1 LKSLGQLKPIRNIAN
16 GPAAAQILASPI
28 FSCQPA
34 TNNASGIGKCLS
46 PERNRELEM
55 SDSQT
60 ATIAARIDRLPATR
74 YMRRLVIL
82 LSMGAF
88 FEVYDNALTA
98 YIAPGLFKAGILV
111 PTTQDF
117 FDINGYAALVAATF
131 SGMFIGTLAFSWMSD
146 LFGRRSVFTFALLW
160 YSIATLAMAC
170 QSTALGLD
178 LCRFMAGL
186 GIGVEFV
193 TIDTYLSELTPKNRR
208 GAAFAFSQFIHFL
221 SYPTVAFLAWLFV
234 PSTTFGYDGWRAVTM
249 IGGIGAV
256 VVWFLR
262 LGLPESPRWLA
273 QRGRLIEAD
282 RITSDME
289 RHVIAETGKPLPLP
303 AVLFDEVEAERG
315 SIKEIF
321 QGPYRSRT
329 TMMIIFNLLQSMG
342 YYGFASWVPTLLL
355 AQGITVTKS
364 LQYTFMVAL
373 AAPVGPLLA
382 RLIADRVDRK
392 WQVAASACGIGV
404 FGLLFS
410 QQSAGALIIA
420 LGILIQVSNTML
432 SYSFHAY
439 QAELYPTRI
448 RARAVGFVYSWSRFS
463 TIFVGFIIAFFLRN
477 FGTTGVFVFIAATM
491 AVVVGVV
498 GMFGPRTTRLRLE
511 EISR

>member
-1 LKSLGQLKPIRNIAN
+1 
-16 GPAAAQILASPI
+16 
-28 FSCQPA
+28 
-34 TNNASGIGKCLS
+34 
-46 PERNRELEM
+46 
-55 SDSQT
+55 
-60 ATIAARIDRLPATR
+60 
-74 YMRRLVIL
+74 MR
-82 LSMGAF
+82 
-88 FEVYDNALTA
+88 
-98 YIAPGLFKAGILV
+98 
-111 PTTQDF
+111 
-117 FDINGYAALVAATF
+117 
-131 SGMFIGTLAFSWMSD
+131 
-146 LFGRRSVFTFALLW
+146 
-160 YSIATLAMAC
+160 
-170 QSTALGLD
+170 
-178 LCRFMAGL
+178 
-186 GIGVEFV
+186 GVV
-193 TIDTYLSELTPKNRR
+193 R
-208 GAAFAFSQFIHFL
+208 
-221 SYPTVAFLAWLFV
+221 SYPAVAFLAWLFV
-234 PSTTFGYDGWRAVTM
+234 PTTTFGYDGWRTVTF

-273 QRGRLIEAD
+273 QHGRIAEAD
-282 RITSDME
+282 RIVSEME
-289 RHVIAETGKPLPLP
+289 RRVTAERGEPLRPPVVLP
-303 AVLFDEVEAERG
+303 DEVEVHDG

-321 QGPYRSRT
+321 QPPYRSRT
-329 TMMIIFNLLQSMG
+329 IMMIVFNLLQSMG

-382 RLIADRVDRK
+382 RLVADRFDRK
-392 WQVAASACGIGV
+392 WQVASSAFGIGA

-410 QQSAGALIIA
+410 QQSAGPLIIA
-420 LGILIQVSNTML
+420 LGILIQISNTTL

-477 FGTTGVFVFIAATM
+477 FGTTGVFMFIASAM

-498 GMFGPRTTRLRLE
+498 AVFGPRTTRLRLE

>member
-1 LKSLGQLKPIRNIAN
+1 
-16 GPAAAQILASPI
+16 
-28 FSCQPA
+28 
-34 TNNASGIGKCLS
+34 
-46 PERNRELEM
+46 M
-55 SDSQT
+55 SINQT

-74 YMRRLVIL
+74 YTRGLVVL

-98 YIAPGLFKAGILV
+98 YIAPGLFKAGILT
-111 PTTQDF
+111 PTTHDF
-117 FDINGYAALVAATF
+117 FDINGYAALVASTF
-131 SGMFIGTLAFSWMSD
+131 TGMFIGTLVFSWLSD
-146 LFGRRSVFTFALLW
+146 LYGRRTIFTFALLW

-170 QSTALGLD
+170 QSTPLALD
-178 LCRFMAGL
+178 ICRFVAGL

-193 TIDTYLSELTPKNRR
+193 TIDTYLSELTPKDRR

-234 PSTTFGYDGWRAVTM
+234 PTTTFGYDGWRTVTV

-256 VVWFLR
+256 AVWFLR

-273 QRGRLIEAD
+273 QHGRIGEAD
-282 RITSDME
+282 RIVAEME
-289 RHVIAETGKPLPLP
+289 RRVSAETGEPLRPPVVLP
-303 AVLFDEVEAERG
+303 DEIEVHEG

-321 QGPYRSRT
+321 QPPYRSRT
-329 TMMIIFNLLQSMG
+329 IMMIVFNLLQSMG

-382 RLIADRVDRK
+382 RLIADRIDRK
-392 WQVAASACGIGV
+392 WQVTCSAFGIGA

-410 QQSAGALIIA
+410 QQSAGPLIIA
-420 LGILIQVSNTML
+420 LGILIQISNTTL

-477 FGTTGVFVFIAATM
+477 FGTTGVFLFIAGAM

-498 GMFGPRTTRLRLE
+498 AIFGPRTTRLRLE

>member
-1 LKSLGQLKPIRNIAN
+1 MS
-16 GPAAAQILASPI
+16 
-28 FSCQPA
+28 
-34 TNNASGIGKCLS
+34 NN
-46 PERNRELEM
+46 
-55 SDSQT
+55 QT

-74 YMRRLVIL
+74 YTRRLVIL

-98 YIAPGLFKAGILV
+98 YIAPGLFKAGILT

-117 FDINGYAALVAATF
+117 FDIHGYAALVASTF
-131 SGMFIGTLAFSWMSD
+131 IGMFIGTMVFSWLSD
-146 LFGRRSVFTFALLW
+146 LYGRRTIFTFALLW
-160 YSIATLAMAC
+160 YSLATLAMAC
-170 QSTALGLD
+170 QSSPLGLD
-178 LCRFMAGL
+178 LCRFIAGL

-193 TIDTYLSELTPKNRR
+193 TIDTYLSELTPKDRR
-208 GAAFAFSQFIHFL
+208 GSAFAFSQFIQFL

-234 PSTTFGYDGWRAVTM
+234 PTTTFGYDGWRVVTFV
-249 IGGIGAV
+249 GGIGAI
-256 VVWFLR
+256 VVWFVR

-273 QRGRLIEAD
+273 QHGRHEEAD
-282 RITSDME
+282 RITSEME
-289 RHVIAETGKPLPLP
+289 RQVMAETGRPLPPAIVLP
-303 AVLFDEVEAERG
+303 DEVEERQG
-315 SIKEIF
+315 SIMEIF
-321 QGPYRSRT
+321 QPPYRSRT
-329 TMMIIFNLLQSMG
+329 VMMIIFNLLQTMG

-364 LQYTFMVAL
+364 LQYTFIVAL

-392 WQVAASACGIGV
+392 WQVVCSGFGIGA

-420 LGILIQVSNTML
+420 IGILIQISNSTL

-477 FGTTGVFVFIAATM
+477 FGTTGVFLFIASAMTV
-491 AVVVGVV
+491 AIGVIAL
-498 GMFGPRTTRLRLE
+498 FGPRTTRRRLE
-511 EISR
+511 DISR